1 MMLKVIVLLC
11 LFVPQIVVA
20 KLEVAD
26 VFTDNAVLQQG
37 LKVPVWGS
45 ANAGTNVVV
54 TFGDQEKST
63 VAKQDGK
70 WMIQLD
76 PLKATYKQQKLRVV
90 SGEEV
95 ITFNDVVIGEVW
107 ICSGQSNMQMQLNGV
122 PSAKVL
128 AEVVKNVR
136 TFEVKQNVSFEE
148 STSVSGKWKKMHPNS
163 AVAIAFSHFLQQA
176 GNVPVGIILTSW
188 GSSAIEGWMP
198 RSMVD
203 TVPHFKTIMEEFDA
217 DEERQK
223 EILNIISQKNGW
235 SKKED
240 TILRRQM
247 NIIYNAMIHPII
259 PYANRGLVWYQ
270 GERNAQSL
278 EGMVKDPWFE
288 RHSGALKYG
297 ETLKEWIKTYRKLWH
312 NDEMHFIVIMLPK
325 FAKHYKTGP
334 QKGLKHPASHSWA
347 WMRESQLKALE
358 LPHTSVI
365 NTIDLGD
372 PNNIHPVDKVPIG
385 QRAAA
390 AAAKATLG
398 KDVVARG
405 PTMKK
410 VIQQGSKLVV
420 SYEHATG
427 LKTKDGESPSGFWI
441 SDDTNKWVK
450 ANAVLKEGAIELS
463 AGRVKKPLYIRYAFV
478 GLPEVNLVNGA
489 GLPAEPFRTDTFQ
502 P

>member
-217 DEERQK
+217 DEERKK

-297 ETLKEWIKTYRKLWH
+297 ETLKEWIKTYR
-312 NDEMHFIVIMLPK
+312 
-325 FAKHYKTGP
+325 
-334 QKGLKHPASHSWA
+334 KHPASHSWA